1 MMDISSLRNN
11 YILHSLDEEDTG
23 DDPLLFFSKWM
34 AEAIKAEA
42 VEPTAMV
49 LSTVKDHDRVSSR
62 IVLLK
67 GLEKGEFR
75 FFTNY
80 LSNKGKQIETNPSGS
95 LLFFWKELERQVR
108 IEGFIHK
115 LTPEESTVYFDSR
128 PWESRVGAIISPQS
142 MVIENRAF
150 LENLYIEKGE
160 EYVKSGKV
168 SRPDHWGGYALKPDL
183 IEFWQ
188 GRTSRL
194 HDRIQFRISD
204 NRWIKERLAP

>member
-1 MMDISSLRNN
+1 MDISSLRNN

-42 VEPTAMV
+42 LEPTAMV
-49 LSTVKDHDRVSSR
+49 LSTVKDHGRVSSR

-142 MVIENRAF
+142 MVIENRSI

-160 EYVKSGKV
+160 EFIKTGKIF
-168 SRPDHWGGYALKPDL
+168 RPEHWGGYALKPDL

-194 HDRIQFRISD
+194 HDRIQFRLSD
-204 NRWIKERLAP
+204 NWWIKERLAP